1 MKFKKILSIFL
12 SLVLVLSVFA
22 GLEINAYAATSGTS
36 GGVNWNLDKSTGVF
50 TITKNGNGRGADYS
64 KYQFFGGNNQP
75 WYNDRK
81 SIKTVNVEEGVIQV
95 GSYWFYDCTNLTT
108 VNFNSS
114 TLDTLGDDL
123 FRGCTSLQSIN
134 LKMRLTIIVNFSL
147 TVLRLS
153 MFRSRQPIIPITIRA
168 KSPTVHLRA
177 VLR

>member
-81 SIKTVNVEEGVIQV
+81 SIKTVNVEEGVVQI

-114 TLDTLGDDL
+114 TLFNGTIAVS
-123 FRGCTSLQSIN
+123 SLSYPLNNFINSYPIFLNSSATILASSI
-134 LKMRLTIIVNFSL
+134 S
-147 TVLRLS
+147 
-153 MFRSRQPIIPITIRA
+153 
-168 KSPTVHLRA
+168 
-177 VLR
+177 